1 VRRAPPEVDLRV
13 PGFAFPP
20 PIVHPAPVTSPRIHT
35 LSKSD
40 FKLARTCASKLYYR
54 ELGYPDNRDEDPYL
68 DWLAEGG
75 YMVEVLAKQLFPE
88 GVAME
93 YDSRD
98 PRPAAED
105 SLKRLRA
112 AESITLFEPTLLHE
126 RRLARVDILKKS
138 PRGFDLYEVK
148 SSSFDPDD
156 AAKRIEKTGSPFRS
170 MKAPFGIHSDWEE
183 YLEDVTYQVTI
194 LRDLFPGVLI
204 RAHLILMDKSKV
216 AAHDGMP
223 SWFQVLRRPDGSL
236 HTAKFIGDAEAARRD
251 PLTIGLD
258 VTGEVVELEPVVRAA
273 TTTFLASLDPEPR
286 RIPVMLGSHCRSCEF
301 RVAKTEEK
309 NGFRECWGKRA
320 DAEPHVLD
328 IYRGGDLREALITRG
343 ANGWDEI
350 TEADLSSRTG
360 KVAAWQ
366 RRHIEQVRLNQEW
379 IGDALGST
387 LKGARFPLHFIDF
400 EAARIAVPHHKGM
413 RPYGQVAFQWSCH
426 TLAAPGEALTHG
438 EYLNLDP
445 VWPNEQFA
453 RTLRDAIGDEGTVL
467 VWSHFERSV
476 LESIA
481 EELTALGSGDQSLA
495 AWLRTTSVTA
505 ANGGRQLDMLKLC
518 RDEYYHPLMRSSYSI
533 KAVLDAIWKSSPEVR
548 ARFGELEKREVT
560 DGEGPYASL
569 PPAMIAG
576 AEEAVREGTGAMRA
590 YFRMA
595 YGAEREDAAAVQQWS
610 ELLRTYCRLDT
621 LAMVLIWEHW
631 RRVAR

>member
-1 VRRAPPEVDLRV
+1 VQSASVTAPR
-13 PGFAFPP
+13 F
-20 PIVHPAPVTSPRIHT
+20 HT

-54 ELGYPDNRDEDPYL
+54 ELGYPDNRDENEYL
-68 DWLAEGG
+68 EWLAEGG
-75 YMVEVLAKQLFPE
+75 YMVEVLAKQLFPD

-93 YDSRD
+93 YGGD
-98 PRPAAED
+98 PRPAAEET
-105 SLKRLRA
+105 LRRLRS
-112 AESITLFEPTLLHE
+112 AESVTLFEPTLLE
-126 RRLARVDILKKS
+126 GRRLARVDILRKS

-148 SSSFDPDD
+148 SSSFDPED

-170 MKAPFGIHSDWEE
+170 MKPPFGIHSDWEE
-183 YLEDVTYQVTI
+183 YLEDVTYQVSI

-258 VTGEVVELEPVVRAA
+258 VTNEVVELEPEVRAA
-273 TTTFLASLDPEPR
+273 TATFLASLEPTPR
-286 RIPVMLGSHCRSCEF
+286 RIPVMLGSHCRTCEF
-301 RVAKTEEK
+301 RVAMTEER
-309 NGFRECWGKRA
+309 NGFRECWGRRA

-328 IYRGGDLREALITRG
+328 LYRGGDLRESLLGRG
-343 ANGWDEI
+343 VDGWHQI

-360 KVAAWQ
+360 KVAGWQ
-366 RRHIEQVRLNQEW
+366 RRHIEQVRRNEEW
-379 IGDALGST
+379 IGDGLSRAMR
-387 LKGARFPLHFIDF
+387 GARYPLHFIDF

-413 RPYGQVAFQWSCH
+413 HPYGQVAFQWSCH
-426 TLAAPGEALTHG
+426 TLAAPGATFTHR
-438 EYLNLDP
+438 EFLNLDP
-445 VWPNEQFA
+445 VWPNEEFA
-453 RTLRDAIGDEGTVL
+453 RTLRGAIGDEGTVL

-495 AWLRTTSVTA
+495 AWLRTTSITA

-533 KAVLDAIWKSSPEVR
+533 KAVLDAIWKSSAEAR
-548 ARFGELEKREVT
+548 ARFATLEQRTVA
-560 DGEGPYASL
+560 DGEGPYSSL
-569 PPAMIAG
+569 PPAIIGG

-595 YGAEREDAAAVQQWS
+595 YGVERGDPAAVAQWS
-610 ELLRTYCRLDT
+610 TLLKTYCRLDT

-631 RRVAR
+631 QRVAR